1 MSSQYVR
8 IKREQKTFFFECF
21 PHDSVESLKILLKNF
36 FDKVELVDMRLYIG
50 DRVDF
55 NYFLCFKVKIF

>member
-36 FDKVELVDMRLYIG
+36 FDKVELPDMRLYVG

-55 NYFLCFKVKIF
+55 YYFFKVEIF